1 MAHPRG
7 IPSEGH
13 QSLTRIATRLVL
25 NRMPIDTPDK
35 DAFLDDL
42 QNDLID
48 ASMKVVDSTYTDVN
62 GDYHF
67 VNLTGNNL
75 EVLQNLA
82 TG

>member
-1 MAHPRG
+1 
-7 IPSEGH
+7 
-13 QSLTRIATRLVL
+13 
-25 NRMPIDTPDK
+25 MPIDTPDK